1 VSIGD
6 RRYSGGETAVDFLLN
21 VNDLKQFV
29 YCPRIVYYTWVMPV
43 RPPATF
49 LMERGHKLED
59 EFERLEPRRVLSRYG
74 FQEAVRR
81 FGLPLTDSEL
91 GLTGVVDLALVGG
104 DRAAVVEFKATAGPL
119 AENHRV
125 QVCAYSLLLEKHLG
139 LPCPLAF
146 VILKDRA
153 EMAAMDLDEA
163 LRLQTLE
170 TARRARQVVAEQM
183 MPPPTDVRARCTQ
196 CEYRNFCGDVF

>member
-1 VSIGD
+1 M
-6 RRYSGGETAVDFLLN
+6 DFLLN

-49 LMERGHKLED
+49 LMERGHKLEE
-59 EFERLEPRRVLSRYG
+59 EFERLEPRRVLGRYG
-74 FQEAVRR
+74 FQQAVRH
-81 FGLPLTDSEL
+81 FALPLKDAEL
-91 GLTGVVDLALVGG
+91 GLTGVADLALVG
-104 DRAAVVEFKATAGPL
+104 RESAAVVEFKATAGPL

-125 QVCAYSLLLEKHLG
+125 QVCAYSLLLEKHCA

-153 EMAAMDLDEA
+153 EMAAMELDEA
-163 LRLQTLE
+163 LRQQTLE
-170 TARRARQVVAEQM
+170 TARRARQVVVEQM
-183 MPPPTDVRARCTQ
+183 MPSPTAVRARCTQ